1 MLNRFFKIF
10 GSIFLIV
17 ILATGCAMYNYDV
30 SIRNVGKKLISNADV
45 SYDGFHSGGGYISPG
60 YGATHQTPGYPIP
73 EKAIVEWCTKDGV
86 LHQKEVEVKKLVPK
100 GFRGT
105 IQFEID
111 DNNEVTVR
119 FMQDDDW

>member
-1 MLNRFFKIF
+1 MVNKFSKIF
-10 GSIFLIV
+10 SSIFLIAF
-17 ILATGCAMYNYDV
+17 LMMGCSAMYNYDI
-30 SIRNVGKKLISNADV
+30 SIQNIGSKLISNVDV
-45 SYDGFHSGGGYISPG
+45 TYNGFHSGGGYISPG
-60 YGATHQTPGYPIP
+60 YGAEYMNPEYPIP
-73 EKAIVEWCTKDGV
+73 QKAAVEWRTNDGE

-119 FMQDDDW
+119 FIQDEN